1 MIIIVNHQCKE
12 IYAKISEKKLYVKE
26 KFGIPDSVYHELS
39 IIFQELPHSCQLK
52 NDFRVKHKM
61 ECVPMERERNSQL
74 KKDLKKI
81 KHSYQR
87 KKINSRTKYK

>member
-1 MIIIVNHQCKE
+1 MGLQKYVNHQSKE
-12 IYAKISEKKLYVKE
+12 IYAKISEEKLYVKE

-39 IIFQELPHSCQLK
+39 IIFQEHSCQLK
-52 NDFRVKHKM
+52 NDFRVKRKM

>member
-1 MIIIVNHQCKE
+1 M
-12 IYAKISEKKLYVKE
+12 KE

-39 IIFQELPHSCQLK
+39 IIFQELPHSRQLK
-52 NDFRVKHKM
+52 NDFRVKRKM

-87 KKINSRTKYK
+87 KR